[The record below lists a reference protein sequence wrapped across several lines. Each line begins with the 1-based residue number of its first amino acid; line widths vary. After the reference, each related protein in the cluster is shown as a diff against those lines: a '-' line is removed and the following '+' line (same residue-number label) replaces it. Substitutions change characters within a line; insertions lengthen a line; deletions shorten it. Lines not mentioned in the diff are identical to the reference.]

1 VPICAAILRGAATPP
16 VLGLVVILLAHGESM
31 RRWLLIC
38 LLALLPFTASA
49 RLVGSL
55 RVDSG
60 AAASRDLAQIRSSGV
75 LRVLIN
81 QSRDTSAEVKGQAIG
96 SELQRLRA
104 FAQFLNRDSR
114 QQISIKLIPKAKDQL
129 LAALLRG
136 EGDLVVPGEL
146 LTSGS
151 DQLVSASRA
160 LEQQVPIVLV
170 SAPGSRRYVRLQ
182 QLAGHRLM
190 LAQGSAAAPAV
201 MLVNQQL
208 AERHLAPLNIEWADP
223 SLAAEDVLELVQA
236 GIYPLTAVELPLAE
250 RWAKVLPKL
259 RIERHLQLD
268 NRNDRHWY
276 LSRQAPMLG
285 ATLEHFLPT
294 YKRSADEDVVFVRV
308 NRRAYRVHNPL
319 TRSDRQKLEKLR
331 PTLQLHAQQ
340 NSFDWLS
347 LAALAYK
354 ESSFNPHVR
363 SGSGPSGLM
372 QITPAAARS
381 VGVSN
386 SQSLE
391 GNVQAAAKY
400 MAMLR
405 KRFFASP
412 QITESERM
420 AFVLAAY
427 NLGPA
432 RVQGLRSEA
441 KRRGLNPNQWFF
453 QVERVA
459 LEQVGMGVVS
469 YVSSVN
475 KYQLIFAHE
484 RQALESVKPQVKA
497 RK

>member
-1 VPICAAILRGAATPP
+1 
-16 VLGLVVILLAHGESM
+16 M

-38 LLALLPFTASA
+38 LLALLPLTASA
-49 RLVGSL
+49 RMAGSL
-55 RVDSG
+55 RVDTG
-60 AAASRDLAQIRSSGV
+60 AASRHDLAEIRSTGV

-81 QSRDTSAEVKGQAIG
+81 QSGNTSAEVKGQVIG

-104 FAQFLNRDSR
+104 FEQFLNRDSSR
-114 QQISIKLIPKAKDQL
+114 KLSIKLIPKAKDQL

-146 LTSGS
+146 LTPNN
-151 DQLVSASRA
+151 DQSVRASRA

-170 SAPGSRRYVRLQ
+170 SAQGSRRYVRLQ
-182 QLAGHRLM
+182 QLAGHGVT
-190 LAQGSAAAPAV
+190 LAQGSAAALAV
-201 MLVNQQL
+201 TVVNQQL
-208 AERHLAPLNIEWADP
+208 AERRLAPLRIEWADP
-223 SLAAEDVLELVQA
+223 SLAAEDVLEMVQA

-259 RIERHLQLD
+259 RIDRHLQLD
-268 NRNDRHWY
+268 NRSDRHWY

-285 ATLEHFLPT
+285 ATLEHFLQG
-294 YKRSADEDVVFVRV
+294 YKRPADHDVAFVRV

-319 TRSDRQKLEKLR
+319 AHSDRQKLGKLR
-331 PTLQLHAQQ
+331 PTLQLYAAQ
-340 NSFDWLS
+340 NNFDWLS

-354 ESSFNPHVR
+354 ESTFNPHVR

-381 VGVSN
+381 VGISN
-386 SQSLE
+386 SQTLE

-412 QITESERM
+412 QIAESERL
-420 AFVLAAY
+420 AFILAAY
-427 NLGPA
+427 NMGPA
-432 RVQGLRSEA
+432 RVQGLRTEA

-459 LEQVGMGVVS
+459 LEQVGMGVAT
-469 YVSSVN
+469 YVGSVN
-475 KYQLIFAHE
+475 KYQLAFARE
-484 RQALESVKPQVKA
+484 RQTLESSKQPTKA

>member
-1 VPICAAILRGAATPP
+1 
-16 VLGLVVILLAHGESM
+16 M
-31 RRWLLIC
+31 RRRLLIC
-38 LLALLPFTASA
+38 LLALLPLTASA
-49 RLVGSL
+49 RMAGSL
-55 RVDSG
+55 RVDT
-60 AAASRDLAQIRSSGV
+60 AAASRHDLAEIRSAGV

-81 QSRDTSAEVKGQAIG
+81 QSRNTSAEVKGQAIG

-104 FAQFLNRDSR
+104 FEQFLNRDSSR
-114 QQISIKLIPKAKDQL
+114 KLSIKLIPKAKDQL

-146 LTSGS
+146 LTPNN
-151 DQLVSASRA
+151 DQSVSASRA

-170 SAPGSRRYVRLQ
+170 SAQGSRRYVRLQ
-182 QLAGHRLM
+182 QLAGHSVT
-190 LAQGSAAAPAV
+190 LAKGSAAAQAV

-208 AERHLAPLNIEWADP
+208 AERRLAPLSIEWADS
-223 SLAAEDVLELVQA
+223 SLAGEDVLELVQA

-268 NRNDRHWY
+268 NRSDRHWY

-285 ATLEHFLPT
+285 ATLEHFLQS
-294 YKRSADEDVVFVRV
+294 YKRPADHDVAFVRV
-308 NRRAYRVHNPL
+308 NRRTYRVHNPL
-319 TRSDRQKLEKLR
+319 ARSDRQKLEKLR
-331 PTLQLHAQQ
+331 PTLQLYAAQ
-340 NSFDWLS
+340 NNFDWLS

-386 SQSLE
+386 SQTLE

-412 QITESERM
+412 QIAESERL

-432 RVQGLRSEA
+432 RVQGLRTEA

-459 LEQVGMGVVS
+459 SEQVGLGVVS

-475 KYQLIFAHE
+475 KYQLTFARVRE
-484 RQALESVKPQVKA
+484 TLESSKAQVKV